1 MRLENIMNEA
11 KEPDG
16 TYVAAVLSKESK
28 NKIKNLCVNL
38 GLSNRVSSDK
48 MHTTII
54 YSRVHVPELEA
65 DQSIYP
71 AKATAIG
78 LDVFEMRNGKRA
90 LVLKIKSKKLTDR
103 HNKIMDEYKTTYDF
117 PEYIP
122 HITLTYD
129 AGDFDPSSYTGD
141 LPEIEYASEYVE
153 DLVLDWTDK

>member
-1 MRLENIMNEA
+1 MRLKNIMNEA

-78 LDVFEMRNGKRA
+78 LDVFEMRNNKRA

-122 HITLTYD
+122 HITLTYV
-129 AGDFDPSSYTGD
+129 S
-141 LPEIEYASEYVE
+141 
-153 DLVLDWTDK
+153 